1 MPSEAS
7 GCPRAGHRTLP
18 HPADLILQAWAPTPE
33 ACVVEAVQALVDS
46 FADTTGARGHA
57 TYVFRV
63 PAAPWREML
72 VSVLEEVLFLF
83 DAQGDVPLTTT
94 VACAPRGDL
103 SASFALA
110 GVDDDVDLV
119 GSTPKGIA
127 RSGLEFTS
135 VDDQWRCTVIVD
147 V

>member
-1 MPSEAS
+1 M
-7 GCPRAGHRTLP
+7 
-18 HPADLILQAWAPTPE
+18 
-33 ACVVEAVQALVDS
+33 LVDS
-46 FADTTGARGHA
+46 FADTTGARGRA

-63 PAAPWREML
+63 PAAPWQEML
-72 VSVLEEVLFLF
+72 VSVLEEVLFLL
-83 DAQGDVPLTTT
+83 DARGDVPLTTT
-94 VACAPRGDL
+94 VARAPRGDL
-103 SASFALA
+103 SVSFALA
-110 GVDDDVDLV
+110 VVDDDVELV